1 MTTFSL
7 ERLGLNTRGC
17 ANRSSAVPGA
27 TVSDMRVDTVEK
39 ARVSRLTAMMLAET
53 LEARTLVSDHSLL
66 VRDILYAAPVTDFDI
81 SQ

>member
-1 MTTFSL
+1 
-7 ERLGLNTRGC
+7 
-17 ANRSSAVPGA
+17 
-27 TVSDMRVDTVEK
+27 MRVDTVEK